1 VAVRRGVVFV
11 ILLILAAV
19 VVSAAAMFTVA
30 LFVEPPPAVPARATL
45 SLPIEAPFDEI
56 EPSDVLRQFLH
67 RAPTLRTTIDAI
79 ARAKADARIQALVIR
94 PSVGSALWG
103 QVQEIHDAIED
114 FKSSKKPVIAY
125 LEAGGMAD
133 YYLASAADRVV
144 MMPGGQLD
152 VAGLAS
158 YELFFRGALDK
169 IGVYPDLL
177 HIGDYKTASN
187 TFTEKG
193 FTAAHHEMTA
203 SLNHDWYE
211 AIVESVARDRKLS
224 ADAAR
229 TALGGGPYL
238 ADDAHRAGLVDELAY
253 DDQIDDAAPV
263 QGTSAIDAE
272 TYERAIDAEGPP
284 ADTGGRIAL
293 LYAVG
298 TIASGKSSFDSPSGT
313 VLGSDTFGEWLR
325 KVRVDPAIRAVVVRI
340 DSPGGSAIASEA
352 IWRQMKL
359 TRDVKPLIVSMG
371 DVAAS
376 GGYYIAAPAQ
386 VIVADPG
393 TLTGSIGVVTG
404 KFVVQGA
411 LDKIGVGTGG
421 ASDGAFADI
430 YSPFRPFSPAERAK
444 VEEQMQTTY
453 ERFLSRVAEGRREP
467 AEKVDAVA
475 QGRVWTGRQARGIGL
490 VDEIGGLDRAIAIA
504 KDRAKLDPSK
514 GVRLVVYPPKRS
526 FYDLLSNP
534 FNMSLSA
541 RLGLGLVP
549 AEARAVDS
557 AASIFQLFRRGEP
570 LAIMPNIFVR

>member
-1 VAVRRGVVFV
+1 VVVV

-19 VVSAAAMFTVA
+19 MVSATVMFTVA

-56 EPSDVLRQFLH
+56 EPSDVLRQFLR
-67 RAPTLRTTIDAI
+67 RAPTLRMTVDAI
-79 ARAKADARIQALVIR
+79 ARAKTDARVQALVIR
-94 PSVGSALWG
+94 PSVTSALWG
-103 QVQEIHDAIED
+103 QVQEIHEAIED
-114 FKSSKKPVIAY
+114 FKTSKKPVIAY
-125 LEAGGMAD
+125 LEAGGMGD

-169 IGVYPDLL
+169 IGVFPDLL
-177 HIGDYKTASN
+177 HVGDYKTASN
-187 TFTEKG
+187 TFTETG
-193 FTAAHHEMTA
+193 FTAAPREMTA

-211 AIVESVARDRKLS
+211 AIVDSVARDRKLS
-224 ADAAR
+224 PEAAR
-229 TALGGGPYL
+229 TALGNGPYL
-238 ADDAHRAGLVDELAY
+238 AEGAHEAGLVDELAY
-253 DDQIDDAAPV
+253 DDQLDDTPPV
-263 QGTSAIDAE
+263 QGTSAIDGE
-272 TYERAIDAEGPP
+272 TYERAIDAEVP
-284 ADTGGRIAL
+284 ARETGGRIAL

-298 TIASGKSSFDSPSGT
+298 TIASGKSSFDAPGGG

-340 DSPGGSAIASEA
+340 NSPGGSAIASEA
-352 IWRQMKL
+352 IWRQMQL
-359 TRDVKPLIVSMG
+359 TRDVKPLVVSMG

-376 GGYYIAAPAQ
+376 GGYYMAAPAQ

-411 LDKIGVGTGG
+411 LDKVGVGTGG

-444 VEEQMQTTY
+444 VEEQMQATY
-453 ERFLSRVAEGRREP
+453 ERFLSRVADGRRET

-475 QGRVWTGRQARGIGL
+475 QGRVWTGRQAREVGL
-490 VDEIGGLDRAIAIA
+490 VDELGGLDHAIAIA

-514 GVRLVVYPPKRS
+514 PVRLVVYPAKRS
-526 FYDLLSNP
+526 IYDLLSNP

-541 RLGLGLVP
+541 RLGLGWAP

-557 AASIFQLFRRGEP
+557 AASILQLFRRGEP